1 MGQPKRRYKCKESY
15 KEVDEENRAQLT
27 ILEYDVKNMGNGMV
41 APFYEINVNLD
52 KNVNN
57 NDKLEVNYNTK

>member
-1 MGQPKRRYKCKESY
+1 M
-15 KEVDEENRAQLT
+15 DEENRAQLT

-41 APFYEINVNLD
+41 TPFYEININLD